1 MPLSRILRNGIR
13 CESGATLIE
22 TLVALAILG
31 TVIITFLSGIYGS
44 SKAAILADVRA
55 TAQSLAQTQMEYTQN
70 ATYSPGATW
79 YPAAPIPSSK
89 DYVGYSATINS
100 TPVHGSE
107 DGIQKIAVTISRFGT
122 GVVQIE
128 GYKRQ

>member
-1 MPLSRILRNGIR
+1 MPLSRILRNGSR
-13 CESGATLIE
+13 RESGATLIE

-70 ATYSPGATW
+70 ATYDPYATW
-79 YPAAPIPSSK
+79 YPPAPIPSGK
-89 DYVGYSATINS
+89 DYVGYSATINA

-107 DGIQKIAVTISRFGT
+107 DGIQKITITISRSGI
-122 GVVQIE
+122 GIIQME